1 MCVCWCHFQRGL
13 TLLLYVLYSFEGLGQ
28 NAKPVDFLGK
38 KEDAYITRQEG
49 FGLHLPAFVL
59 NEENV
64 R

>member
-1 MCVCWCHFQRGL
+1 MSLGEDFSSLGGEGINHLSKYQACR
-13 TLLLYVLYSFEGLGQ
+13 LLRKER
-28 NAKPVDFLGK
+28 
-38 KEDAYITRQEG
+38 EDAYITRWEG